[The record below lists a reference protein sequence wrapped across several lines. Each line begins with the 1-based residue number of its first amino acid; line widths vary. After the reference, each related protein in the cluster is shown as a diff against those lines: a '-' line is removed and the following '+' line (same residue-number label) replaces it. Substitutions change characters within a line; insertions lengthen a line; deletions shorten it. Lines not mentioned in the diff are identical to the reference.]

1 MTNQLPNKNLVARSF
16 GQAAH
21 NYDDVAVLQRQT
33 GDELLDRL
41 SLVTL
46 QPKTV
51 LDLGVGTGRNLSL
64 LAKRYPKA
72 QLIAV
77 DIAYKRWQ
85 QARSNYHQDK
95 GLKRWLPNSTKPTYL
110 AGDAENL
117 PLADN
122 SVDLVFAN
130 LALQW
135 CDPRTSFAEIQRVLR
150 PDGLLMFTS
159 LGPDTLTELRQ
170 AWASVDDYPHVNM
183 FYDMHDVGEA
193 MMEAGLA
200 EPVLDTDRYTLTY
213 ETAMALMKDLKV
225 LGASN
230 VNAKRRRGLTGKQA
244 LKTVAETYE
253 QFRNDGLLPATYE
266 VVYGHAWGGQP
277 QFKQAQQNNDGEV
290 RISIDQ
296 IQGRKAS

>member
-1 MTNQLPNKNLVARSF
+1 MSNQQPNKNLIARSF
-16 GQAAH
+16 GQAAMH
-21 NYDDVAVLQRQT
+21 YDDVAVLQRQT

-41 SLVTL
+41 LLVTL
-46 QPKTV
+46 QPKNI

-72 QLIAV
+72 QLMAV
-77 DIAYKRWQ
+77 DIATEMVK
-85 QARSNYHQDK
+85 QARINYRQDE
-95 GLKRWLPNSTKPTYL
+95 GLKRWLPISAKPHYL
-110 AGDAENL
+110 VGDAENL
-117 PLADN
+117 PMADN

-159 LGPDTLTELRQ
+159 LGPDTLHELRQ
-170 AWASVDDYPHVNM
+170 AWASVDNYPHVNM

-213 ETAMALMKDLKV
+213 ETSMALMKDLKV

-230 VNAKRRRGLTGKQA
+230 VNSERRRGLTGKQA
-244 LKTVAETYE
+244 LKTVAESYE

-266 VVYGHAWGGQP
+266 VVYGHAWGGQA
-277 QFKQAQQNNDGEV
+277 KQQNIEGEV

-296 IQGRKAS
+296 IQGRKA

>member
-1 MTNQLPNKNLVARSF
+1 MTNELPNKNLVARSF
-16 GQAAH
+16 GRAAAH
-21 NYDDVAVLQRQT
+21 YDDVAVLQRQT

-46 QPKTV
+46 QPERV
-51 LDLGVGTGRNLSL
+51 LDLGVGTGRNLAL
-64 LAKRYPKA
+64 LGERYPKA
-72 QLIAV
+72 ELLAV
-77 DIAYKRWQ
+77 DIAP
-85 QARSNYHQDK
+85 AMLHQSK
-95 GLKRWLPNSTKPTYL
+95 TNFNQTQGLKRWLPNSQKPMYL

-135 CDPRTSFAEIQRVLR
+135 CDPRMSFAEIQRVLR
-150 PDGLLMFTS
+150 PDGLLMFTT
-159 LGPDTLTELRQ
+159 LGPDTLHELRQ

-213 ETAMALMKDLKV
+213 DTAMALMKDLKV
-225 LGASN
+225 LGARN
-230 VNAKRRRGLTGKQA
+230 VNSSRRRGLTGKQA
-244 LKTVAETYE
+244 LKQVAETYE
-253 QFRNDGLLPATYE
+253 QFRDNEYLPATYE
-266 VVYGHAWGGQP
+266 VVYGHAWGGQL
-277 QFKQAQQNNDGEV
+277 KQQNHNGEV
-290 RISIDQ
+290 RVPISQ
-296 IQGRKAS
+296 IKRHNT

>member
-1 MTNQLPNKNLVARSF
+1 MSNQLPNKNLVARSF
-16 GQAAH
+16 GQAAMH
-21 NYDDVAVLQRQT
+21 YDDVAVLQRQT
-33 GDELLDRL
+33 GDELLERL
-41 SLVTL
+41 SLVTI
-46 QPKTV
+46 QPQTV

-72 QLIAV
+72 QLVAV
-77 DIAYKRWQ
+77 DIASEMVK
-85 QARSNYHQDK
+85 QARLNYRQGE
-95 GLKRWLPNSTKPTYL
+95 GLKRWLPSSSKPIYL

-122 SVDLVFAN
+122 SVDLIFAN
-130 LALQW
+130 LTLQW

-213 ETAMALMKDLKV
+213 ETSMALMKDLKV
-225 LGASN
+225 LGARN
-230 VNAKRRRGLTGKQA
+230 VNSARRRGLTGKQA
-244 LKTVAETYE
+244 LQKVAETYE

-266 VVYGHAWGGQP
+266 VVYGHAWGGQL
-277 QFKQAQQNNDGEV
+277 KQQNSEGEI